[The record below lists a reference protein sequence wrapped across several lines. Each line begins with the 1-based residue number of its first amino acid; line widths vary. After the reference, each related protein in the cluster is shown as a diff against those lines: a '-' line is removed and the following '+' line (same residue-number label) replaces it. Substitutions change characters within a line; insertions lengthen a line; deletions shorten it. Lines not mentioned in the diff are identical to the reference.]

1 MYMDAVVQQAAD
13 RSTNHIRDIGSYF
26 AVRRE
31 TAGIK
36 PTFAICELYL
46 NIPDSV
52 IDHPVMVKLTELS
65 TDMMLMDND
74 MVSYKVE

>member
-13 RSTNHIRDIGSYF
+13 RGINHIRDIDSYF
-26 AVRRE
+26 AVRRD
-31 TAGIK
+31 TAGTR
-36 PTFAICELYL
+36 PSFAICELYL

-52 IDHPVMVKLTELS
+52 IDHPVIAKLTELS
-65 TDMMLMDND
+65 TDMMIMDND